1 VIAFLRGIIV
11 ATQGETAIIEINGIG
26 FLLQV
31 SAWTA
36 NRLPPPGT
44 EVKLYTH
51 LISREDGSFLYG
63 FYDQSELELFRFLIS
78 VGGVG
83 PKAAMGL
90 LSTLNPE
97 TLQAAV
103 TGGNVEMLKRAP
115 GIGRKTAE
123 RIVLELKDRL
133 GKSTLLKKTAPVE
146 ISITEEN
153 DAVAALIALG
163 YGEAEARKA
172 VQQAPTPADITNT
185 AADMVRA
192 ALKQLS
198 AANPGLAA
206 RNQEAL

>member
-1 VIAFLRGIIV
+1 VIAFLRGIMA
-11 ATQGETAIIEINGIG
+11 ATQGETAIIEVNGIG

-51 LISREDGSFLYG
+51 LISREDGLFLYG
-63 FYDQSELELFRFLIS
+63 FHEQSELELFRFLIS

-90 LSTLNPE
+90 LSALNPE

-103 TGGNVEMLKRAP
+103 AGGNVEMLKKAP

-133 GKSTLLKKTAPVE
+133 GKSTILKKAAPVASG
-146 ISITEEN
+146 IAEED
-153 DAVAALIALG
+153 DAVAALVALG
-163 YGEAEARKA
+163 YGEAEARQA
-172 VQQAPTPADITNT
+172 VRQAHTPSDDTST
-185 AADMVRA
+185 AAGMVRA

-198 AANPGLAA
+198 AANPRFAA
-206 RNQEAL
+206 RNQGAP

>member
-1 VIAFLRGIIV
+1 MIAFLRGITA
-11 ATQGETAIIEINGIG
+11 ATQGETAIIEVNGIG

-51 LISREDGSFLYG
+51 LISREDGLFLYG
-63 FYDQSELELFRFLIS
+63 FHEQSELELFRFLIS

-90 LSTLNPE
+90 LSALNPE

-103 TGGNVEMLKRAP
+103 AGGNVEMLKKAP

-133 GKSTLLKKTAPVE
+133 GKSTILKKAAPVE
-146 ISITEEN
+146 SGITEED
-153 DAVAALIALG
+153 DAVAALVALG
-163 YGEAEARKA
+163 YGEAEARQA
-172 VQQAPTPADITNT
+172 VRQEHTPSDDTST

-198 AANPGLAA
+198 AASPRVAA
-206 RNQEAL
+206 RNQGAS